1 MKITLY
7 KNCKLTN
14 KYDEVFKS
22 TSLLNTYLSTL
33 TYLQVYNGD
42 EIYFTNSGTISID
55 NEATFDGS
63 KYNYMKI
70 EVNASITKYAFIN
83 SIVVV
88 NGVAVI
94 DYSEDIWSNYAIDG
108 SGYALRVK
116 KSLLAQATALTN
128 ATGDYTPT
136 EIADMPKHIPVEYEG
151 HQYPTFVVDEDDYPL
166 QDSCYVLVTASM
178 YKLTG
183 GGLVNERYISN
194 YLLTWKLNNQV
205 SPGTAVPKDLTAH
218 YLWNLDQ
225 DTLRNITQLVA
236 VSSDQQ
242 VTNKIVNQAN
252 WSFEILEAKL
262 IPYGIA
268 NDLFGDYLTSGGDA
282 DAGLFTDFEATI
294 GKTGEATDGTFPDFP
309 CTIAFKNLM
318 RYDFYKYTDGGG
330 NIRYTYNGIKPGT
343 ILTSE
348 WSVLHNWQYYAVGN
362 FSRTIPNNPDGHAH
376 NYTFIFLADAD
387 SNNISLAYDNQLF
400 DVSKDFTIEI
410 PISAQTQ
417 DITQQQAIARKTG
430 NLVTM
435 MGMVKDTANLGW
447 SIGSAVGKGTSGMSG
462 GSMGKVDGM
471 ASKVS
476 SIVSQGIGIAST
488 GIQLDASN
496 QAQYVTN
503 KPINTN
509 DVTLYNCMLNGIRP
523 MESTPSNTT
532 FVNKMISTY
541 GYLWNVLINNIE
553 TMNNATYMRF
563 ANVNVYGNFSQVIA
577 RQLEGILTT
586 GIVVNV

>member
-1 MKITLY
+1 M
-7 KNCKLTN
+7 
-14 KYDEVFKS
+14 
-22 TSLLNTYLSTL
+22 
-33 TYLQVYNGD
+33 
-42 EIYFTNSGTISID
+42 
-55 NEATFDGS
+55 
-63 KYNYMKI
+63 
-70 EVNASITKYAFIN
+70 
-83 SIVVV
+83 
-88 NGVAVI
+88 
-94 DYSEDIWSNYAIDG
+94 
-108 SGYALRVK
+108 
-116 KSLLAQATALTN
+116 
-128 ATGDYTPT
+128 
-136 EIADMPKHIPVEYEG
+136 
-151 HQYPTFVVDEDDYPL
+151 
-166 QDSCYVLVTASM
+166 
-178 YKLTG
+178 
-183 GGLVNERYISN
+183 
-194 YLLTWKLNNQV
+194 
-205 SPGTAVPKDLTAH
+205 
-218 YLWNLDQ
+218 
-225 DTLRNITQLVA
+225 
-236 VSSDQQ
+236 
-242 VTNKIVNQAN
+242 
-252 WSFEILEAKL
+252 
-262 IPYGIA
+262 
-268 NDLFGDYLTSGGDA
+268 
-282 DAGLFTDFEATI
+282 
-294 GKTGEATDGTFPDFP
+294 
-309 CTIAFKNLM
+309 
-318 RYDFYKYTDGGG
+318 
-330 NIRYTYNGIKPGT
+330 
-343 ILTSE
+343 
-348 WSVLHNWQYYAVGN
+348 
-362 FSRTIPNNPDGHAH
+362 
-376 NYTFIFLADAD
+376 ADAD